1 MDLIEAEE
9 RARWQIAGLLH
20 EDVQQLLAGARLQLQ
35 AVSRKLS
42 LPPELTKVEQLLGHA
57 LERTRRLSHELSP
70 AVLHHSGLVAAL
82 QWVAGRMQEKFGL
95 QVRLETGAVRQT
107 ENAHLKVFLF
117 RAVQELLFNVV
128 KHTGTKT
135 ARVALSSSDD
145 RSTRAGAA
153 TRSRIRVAGADRG

>member
-1 MDLIEAEE
+1 
-9 RARWQIAGLLH
+9 
-20 EDVQQLLAGARLQLQ
+20 
-35 AVSRKLS
+35 
-42 LPPELTKVEQLLGHA
+42 
-57 LERTRRLSHELSP
+57 
-70 AVLHHSGLVAAL
+70 
-82 QWVAGRMQEKFGL
+82 MQEKFGL